1 MSGSVLTYS
10 PASKTFI
17 PHGIGIGFPM
27 EPTKE
32 DIKKLK
38 RELAHD
44 MFGVVDGGK
53 TNSKPGA
60 GKTKPAGKKD

>member
-1 MSGSVLTYS
+1 MTY
-10 PASKTFI
+10 
-17 PHGIGIGFPM
+17 GIGIGFPM

-38 RELAHD
+38 RELARD

-53 TNSKPGA
+53 TKSKTARNSGPGID
-60 GKTKPAGKKD
+60 KTKSTSKED

>member
-1 MSGSVLTYS
+1 MTY
-10 PASKTFI
+10 
-17 PHGIGIGFPM
+17 GIGIGFPM

-53 TNSKPGA
+53 AKSKPAAKSGT
-60 GKTKPAGKKD
+60 GRDKTKPTGKKD

>member
-1 MSGSVLTYS
+1 MTY
-10 PASKTFI
+10 
-17 PHGIGIGFPM
+17 GIGIGFPM

-32 DIKKLK
+32 DIKRLK

-53 TNSKPGA
+53 AKPKPTSRYA
-60 GKTKPAGKKD
+60 GRNKAKPTGKKD